1 MASEVKL
8 PKREE
13 KATTS
18 AWLAGLA
25 MRKKARSCSGLGC
38 GVGDAE
44 EGALLVVARG
54 GVEADAEDDEHDA
67 DRVEAGARLVRVG
80 V

>member
-1 MASEVKL
+1 MASEVTL

-25 MRKKARSCSGLGC
+25 TRKKARSCSGWGF
-38 GVGDAE
+38 G
-44 EGALLVVARG
+44 
-54 GVEADAEDDEHDA
+54 
-67 DRVEAGARLVRVG
+67 
-80 V
+80 

>member
-1 MASEVKL
+1 MASEVTL

-25 MRKKARSCSGLGC
+25 MRKKARSC
-38 GVGDAE
+38 
-44 EGALLVVARG
+44 GAG
-54 GVEADAEDDEHDA
+54 
-67 DRVEAGARLVRVG
+67 VRVG
-80 V
+80 VGVRVRVRVRRGLGLGLAMR

>member
-25 MRKKARSCSGLGC
+25 MRKKARSS
-38 GVGDAE
+38 
-44 EGALLVVARG
+44 
-54 GVEADAEDDEHDA
+54 
-67 DRVEAGARLVRVG
+67 
-80 V
+80 

>member
-1 MASEVKL
+1 MVRTMASEVTL

-25 MRKKARSCSGLGC
+25 MRKKARSCSGWGS
-38 GVGDAE
+38 GSGW
-44 EGALLVVARG
+44 GFG
-54 GVEADAEDDEHDA
+54 
-67 DRVEAGARLVRVG
+67 
-80 V
+80 

>member
-1 MASEVKL
+1 MVRTMASEVTL

-25 MRKKARSCSGLGC
+25 TRKKARSCSGWGS
-38 GVGDAE
+38 GSGW
-44 EGALLVVARG
+44 GFG
-54 GVEADAEDDEHDA
+54 
-67 DRVEAGARLVRVG
+67 
-80 V
+80 

>member
-25 MRKKARSCSGLGC
+25 MRKKARSWLGLGL
-38 GVGDAE
+38 GLGLRLELGLGLGLAMRKQ
-44 EGALLVVARG
+44 ARSS
-54 GVEADAEDDEHDA
+54 
-67 DRVEAGARLVRVG
+67 
-80 V
+80 

>member
-1 MASEVKL
+1 MSSVGISSGEWERTMASEVKL

-25 MRKKARSCSGLGC
+25 MRKKARSS
-38 GVGDAE
+38 
-44 EGALLVVARG
+44 
-54 GVEADAEDDEHDA
+54 
-67 DRVEAGARLVRVG
+67 
-80 V
+80 